1 MSSDKDKD
9 IKKKLKDVNM
19 YTVDELK
26 ELLGLST
33 EPDAYTLDDIEKH
46 FWLLSNKYPRLAKNG
61 FLGKAKERILNDLNM
76 NPDAEPKTN
85 AEPKE
90 MKEWWTNQYLP
101 NSNFLQNLKITDR
114 KNKVKTFDDEN
125 GSHETMKREQLS
137 VLNSHPLLIA
147 QDSLNPTLKNIN
159 QRLVVI
165 DSQYRQ
171 NIAPFSENTDAP
183 SSSTDFTLDLSDPL
197 TDTLSLKM
205 YSYEI
210 PYSWYVVDKN
220 MGTSFFWVKD
230 LSPGTS
236 GTVYSIA
243 INDGNYTKPELV
255 NAIQY
260 KLDTLLNTNPPF
272 SGNPLD
278 ISYNP
283 YNGKACFLFALNA
296 VSPAIDVEIIFYD
309 TENYNSYYD
318 IAANPPLGVQTAL
331 GSTAMKINNN
341 LGWILGYRPND
352 DKTLPIVF
360 SRPVS
365 SSLNY
370 IATTVPAN
378 SYPYNLENG
387 LFSDGPIDT
396 YGTRYLIVVLDDF
409 NQNHLNNGL
418 VNIVDTDTTLSIPD
432 YFSADLPKVCAPD
445 PQLGGTVAPFY
456 VQSTP
461 RKLTQ
466 AQLYSINQILD
477 NRNTTYKYRT
487 SGPTTTDVFAVIP
500 LKKQGFDAGD
510 TLVDLGSSLMYNT
523 RTYFG
528 PVNISR
534 MRVALQDDKGN
545 TLNLNGGDWSITLMA
560 ETLYQY

>member
-9 IKKKLKDVNM
+9 IKKKLKDVNT

-33 EPDAYTLDDIEKH
+33 EPNAYTLDDIEKH
-46 FWLLSNKYPRLAKNG
+46 FWLLSNKYPRLARNG
-61 FLGKAKERILNDLNM
+61 FLGKAKERILKDLNM
-76 NPDAEPKTN
+76 NPDVDPKTN
-85 AEPKE
+85 TEPKE
-90 MKEWWTNQYLP
+90 MKEWWTNEYLP
-101 NSNFLQNLKITDR
+101 NSNFIQNLKITDR
-114 KNKVKTFDDEN
+114 KNKVQTFDDEN

-137 VLNSHPLLIA
+137 VLNSHPLAIA

-197 TDTLSLKM
+197 TDTLSLKL

-220 MGTSFFWVKD
+220 MGTSYFWVKE
-230 LSPGTS
+230 LSS
-236 GTVYSIA
+236 NTVYSIA
-243 INDGNYTKPELV
+243 IDDGNYTKPELV

-260 KLDTLLNTNPPF
+260 KLDTILNNPGLPF
-272 SGNPLD
+272 SGNNLD
-278 ISYNP
+278 ISYNQF
-283 YNGKACFLFALNA
+283 NGKSCFLFDSNT
-296 VSPAIDVEIIFYD
+296 PAINVEIIFYD

-318 IAANPPLGVQTAL
+318 ITVNPPPGVQTAL

-341 LGWILGYRPND
+341 LGWILGYRPDD
-352 DKTLPIVF
+352 DKTLPIIF

-370 IATTVPAN
+370 QITTVPATP
-378 SYPYNLENG
+378 YPYNIVNG

-418 VNIVDTDTTLSIPD
+418 VNIVDTDTTLSVPD
-432 YFSADLPKVCAPD
+432 YFSADLPNVCAPD
-445 PQLGGTVAPFY
+445 PQLGGTIAPFY

-500 LKKQGFDAGD
+500 LKKQGVDTGD

-534 MRVALQDDKGN
+534 MRVSLQDDKGN
-545 TLNLNGGDWSITLMA
+545 TLNLNGSDWSITLMA

>member
-243 INDGNYTKPELV
+243 IDDGNYTKLELV

-260 KLDTLLNTNPPF
+260 KLNTLLNTNPPF
-272 SGNPLD
+272 SGGNTLD

-283 YNGKACFLFALNA
+283 YNGKACFLFASNA
-296 VSPAIDVEIIFYD
+296 PGIDVEIIFYD

-370 IATTVPAN
+370 IAPTVPPN

>member
-9 IKKKLKDVNM
+9 IKKKLKDVNT

-33 EPDAYTLDDIEKH
+33 EPDAYTLDDIVKH
-46 FWLLSNKYPRLAKNG
+46 FWLLSNKYPRLARNG
-61 FLGKAKERILNDLNM
+61 FLGEAKERILNDLNM
-76 NPDAEPKTN
+76 NPDADPKTN
-85 AEPKE
+85 TEPKE

-114 KNKVKTFDDEN
+114 KNKVQIFDDDN
-125 GSHETMKREQLS
+125 GPHETMKREQLS

-220 MGTSFFWVKD
+220 MGTSFFWVKY
-230 LSPGTS
+230 GT
-236 GTVYSIA
+236 TVYSIA
-243 INDGNYTKPELV
+243 VDDGNYTKPELV

-260 KLDTLLNTNPPF
+260 KLDTLLNTNSPF
-272 SGNPLD
+272 STSIQNHLD
-278 ISYNP
+278 ISYNQFS
-283 YNGKACFLFALNA
+283 GKACFLFASNTA
-296 VSPAIDVEIIFYD
+296 SPAIDVEIIFYD

-318 IAANPPLGVQTAL
+318 IAATTPTGVQTAL

-341 LGWILGYRPND
+341 LGWILGYRPDD
-352 DKTLPIVF
+352 DKTIPIVF

-370 IATTVPAN
+370 IPVPPTPP
-378 SYPYNLENG
+378 YPYNLENG

-418 VNIVDTDTTLSIPD
+418 VNIVDTDTTLSVPD

-500 LKKQGFDAGD
+500 LKKQGVDTGD

-534 MRVALQDDKGN
+534 MRVSLQDDKGN
-545 TLNLNGGDWSITLMA
+545 TLNLNGSDWSITLMA

>member
-1 MSSDKDKD
+1 MSSDKD
-9 IKKKLKDVNM
+9 IKKKLKDVNT
-19 YTVDELK
+19 YSVDELK

-46 FWLLSNKYPRLAKNG
+46 FWLLRNKYPRLAKNG
-61 FLGKAKERILNDLNM
+61 FLGKAKERILKDLNM
-76 NPDAEPKTN
+76 DPDATPETNQEP
-85 AEPKE
+85 ED
-90 MKEWWTNQYLP
+90 MKEWWKNQYLP
-101 NSNFLQNLKITDR
+101 NSNPLQNLKITDR
-114 KNKVKTFDDEN
+114 KNKVKFFDDKN

-205 YSYEI
+205 YSYQI
-210 PYSWYVVDKN
+210 PYSWYVIDKN
-220 MGTSFFWVKD
+220 MGTSYFWIKN
-230 LSPGTS
+230 LSTS
-236 GTVYSIA
+236 IVYSIS
-243 INDGNYTKPELV
+243 IDDGNYTKSELV
-255 NAIQY
+255 TAIQY
-260 KLDTLLNTNPPF
+260 KLDVALNNTGLPF
-272 SGNPLD
+272 NGNNLD
-278 ISYNP
+278 ISYNQF
-283 YNGKACFLFALNA
+283 NGKSCFVFDTQAGTPN
-296 VSPAIDVEIIFYD
+296 VEVIFY
-309 TENYNSYYD
+309 
-318 IAANPPLGVQTAL
+318 
-331 GSTAMKINNN
+331 NN
-341 LGWILGYRPND
+341 LGWILGYRPGD
-352 DKTLPIVF
+352 DKTLPIIF
-360 SRPVS
+360 SRIVRAS
-365 SSLNY
+365 VNY
-370 IATTVPAN
+370 KVVPAV
-378 SYPYNLENG
+378 SYPYNLANG
-387 LFSDGPIDT
+387 VFSDGPIDT

-432 YFSADLPKVCAPD
+432 YFSPDLPNVCAPD
-445 PQLGGTVAPFY
+445 PQLGGTLAPFY
-456 VQSTP
+456 VQSLP

-487 SGPTTTDVFAVIP
+487 AGPTTTDVFAIIP

-510 TLVDLGSSLMYNT
+510 TIIELGSSLMYNT
-523 RTYFG
+523 RVYFG

-534 MRVALQDDKGN
+534 MRVSLQDDKGN
-545 TLNLNGGDWSITLMA
+545 TLNLNGSDWSITLMA

>member
-9 IKKKLKDVNM
+9 IKKKLKDVNT

-33 EPDAYTLDDIEKH
+33 ERDAYTLDDIEKH

-61 FLGKAKERILNDLNM
+61 FLGKAKERILKDLNM

-85 AEPKE
+85 EEPE
-90 MKEWWTNQYLP
+90 DMNTWWSNQYLP
-101 NSNFLQNLKITDR
+101 NSNPLQNLKITDR
-114 KNKVKTFDDEN
+114 KNKVKTFDDGN

-137 VLNSHPLLIA
+137 VLNSHPLVIA

-171 NIAPFSENTDAP
+171 NIAPFSENTAAP

-197 TDTLSLKM
+197 TDTLSLKL

-210 PYSWYVVDKN
+210 PYSWYVIDKN
-220 MGTSFFWVKD
+220 MGTSYFWVKYIAT
-230 LSPGTS
+230 GE
-236 GTVYSIA
+236 VYSIA
-243 INDGNYTKPELV
+243 IDDGNYTKVELV

-260 KLDTLLNTNPPF
+260 KLNMLVNQNSPF
-272 SGNPLD
+272 SGNYLD

-283 YNGKACFLFALNA
+283 YNGKACFLFNSAP
-296 VSPAIDVEIIFYD
+296 PATNINVEIIFYD
-309 TENYNSYYD
+309 TETYNSYYEN
-318 IAANPPLGVQTAL
+318 AAVVNVPTGIQTGV
-331 GSTAMKINNN
+331 GSAAMKINNN
-341 LGWILGYRPND
+341 LGWILGYRPED

-360 SRPVS
+360 SRVIRS
-365 SSLNY
+365 SVNY
-370 IATTVPAN
+370 QATTIPATP
-378 SYPYNLENG
+378 YPYNIENG
-387 LFSDGPIDT
+387 IFSDGPIDT
-396 YGTRYLIVVLDDF
+396 YGTRYLIVVLDDY

-432 YFSADLPKVCAPD
+432 YFSADLPNVCAPD
-445 PQLGGTVAPFY
+445 PQLGGSMAPFY
-456 VQSTP
+456 VQSMP

-487 SGPTTTDVFAVIP
+487 SGPTTTDVFAIIP
-500 LKKQGFDAGD
+500 LKKQGFEAGD
-510 TLVDLGSSLMYNT
+510 AIVDLGSSLMYNT

-534 MRVALQDDKGN
+534 MRVSLQDDKGN
-545 TLNLNGGDWSITLMA
+545 TLNLNGSDWSITIMA

>member
-1 MSSDKDKD
+1 
-9 IKKKLKDVNM
+9 
-19 YTVDELK
+19 
-26 ELLGLST
+26 
-33 EPDAYTLDDIEKH
+33 
-46 FWLLSNKYPRLAKNG
+46 
-61 FLGKAKERILNDLNM
+61 
-76 NPDAEPKTN
+76 
-85 AEPKE
+85 
-90 MKEWWTNQYLP
+90 
-101 NSNFLQNLKITDR
+101 
-114 KNKVKTFDDEN
+114 
-125 GSHETMKREQLS
+125 
-137 VLNSHPLLIA
+137 
-147 QDSLNPTLKNIN
+147 
-159 QRLVVI
+159 
-165 DSQYRQ
+165 
-171 NIAPFSENTDAP
+171 
-183 SSSTDFTLDLSDPL
+183 
-197 TDTLSLKM
+197 
-205 YSYEI
+205 
-210 PYSWYVVDKN
+210 VVDKN
-220 MGTSFFWVKD
+220 MGTSYFWVKD
-230 LSPGTS
+230 LSS
-236 GTVYSIA
+236 DIVYSIA
-243 INDGNYTKPELV
+243 INDGNYTKQELV

-260 KLDTLLNTNPPF
+260 KLDTILNNPGLPF
-272 SGNPLD
+272 NGNKLD
-278 ISYNP
+278 ISYNQF
-283 YNGKACFLFALNA
+283 NGKSCFLFDSQA
-296 VSPAIDVEIIFYD
+296 VSPSINVEIIFYD

-318 IAANPPLGVQTAL
+318 IIVNPPLGVQTAL

-341 LGWILGYRPND
+341 LGWILGYRPDD

-370 IATTVPAN
+370 IATTVPPN

-418 VNIVDTDTTLSIPD
+418 VNIVDTDTTLSVPD
-432 YFSADLPKVCAPD
+432 YFSADLPNVCAPD
-445 PQLGGTVAPFY
+445 PQLGGTIAPFY

-500 LKKQGFDAGD
+500 LKKQGLDTGD

-534 MRVALQDDKGN
+534 MRVSLQDDKGN
-545 TLNLNGGDWSITLMA
+545 TLNLNGTDWSITLMA

>member
-9 IKKKLKDVNM
+9 IKKKLKDVNT

-33 EPDAYTLDDIEKH
+33 EPGEYTLDDIEKH
-46 FWLLSNKYPRLAKNG
+46 FWLLSNKYPRLARNG
-61 FLGKAKERILNDLNM
+61 FLGKAKERILKDMNM
-76 NPDAEPKTN
+76 NPDVEPKTN
-85 AEPKE
+85 AEPEE
-90 MKEWWTNQYLP
+90 MKEWWTNEYLP
-101 NSNFLQNLKITDR
+101 NSNFIQNLKITDR
-114 KNKVKTFDDEN
+114 KNKVQIFDDEN
-125 GSHETMKREQLS
+125 GPHETMKREQLS
-137 VLNSHPLLIA
+137 VLNSHPLAIA

-220 MGTSFFWVKD
+220 MGTSYFWVKY
-230 LSPGTS
+230 GT
-236 GTVYSIA
+236 TVYSIA
-243 INDGNYTKPELV
+243 IDDGNYSKSELV

-272 SGNPLD
+272 TTNNLD
-278 ISYNP
+278 ISYNQF
-283 YNGKACFLFALNA
+283 NGKACFLFASNA
-296 VSPAIDVEIIFYD
+296 VSPAINVEIIFYD
-309 TENYNSYYD
+309 TEIYNSYYD

-341 LGWILGYRPND
+341 LGWILGYRPDD
-352 DKTLPIVF
+352 DKTIPIVF

-370 IATTVPAN
+370 QVPATP
-378 SYPYNLENG
+378 YPYNVANG

-418 VNIVDTDTTLSIPD
+418 VNIVDTDTTLSVPD
-432 YFSADLPKVCAPD
+432 YFSADLPNVCAPD
-445 PQLGGTVAPFY
+445 PQLGGAVAPFY

-487 SGPTTTDVFAVIP
+487 SGPTTTDVFAIIP

-510 TLVDLGSSLMYNT
+510 TLVELGSSLMYNT

-534 MRVALQDDKGN
+534 MRVSLQDDKGN

>member
-9 IKKKLKDVNM
+9 IKKKLKDVNT

-26 ELLGLST
+26 ELLGLMT
-33 EPDAYTLDDIEKH
+33 ENDAYTMDDIFKH

-61 FLGKAKERILNDLNM
+61 FLGKAKERILKDLNM
-76 NPDAEPKTN
+76 DPDAEPKTN
-85 AEPKE
+85 AEPADL
-90 MKEWWTNQYLP
+90 KEWWTNQYLP
-101 NSNFLQNLKITDR
+101 SDNPLQNLKTTDR
-114 KNKVKTFDDEN
+114 KNKVKIFDDKN

-197 TDTLSLKM
+197 TDTLSLKL

-210 PYSWYVVDKN
+210 PYSWYVIDKN
-220 MGTSFFWVKD
+220 MGTSYFWVKY
-230 LSPGTS
+230 GT
-236 GTVYSIA
+236 TVYSIA
-243 INDGNYTKPELV
+243 IDDGNYTKAELV

-260 KLDTLLNTNPPF
+260 KLNTLLNINAPF

-278 ISYNP
+278 ISYNQ
-283 YNGKACFLFALNA
+283 YNGKACFLFDKAP
-296 VSPAIDVEIIFYD
+296 PATNINVEIIFYD

-318 IAANPPLGVQTAL
+318 NATVVNVPTGIQTGV
-331 GSTAMKINNN
+331 GSTAMKVNNN
-341 LGWILGYRPND
+341 LGWMLGYRPGD

-360 SRPVS
+360 SRDVRS
-365 SSLNY
+365 SVNY
-370 IATTVPAN
+370 QVTVPVTP
-378 SYPYNLENG
+378 YPYNIEKG
-387 LFSDGPIDT
+387 LFSEGPIDT
-396 YGTRYLIVVLDDF
+396 YGTRYLIVVLDDY

-418 VNIVDTDTTLSIPD
+418 VNIVDTDTTLSVPD
-432 YFSADLPKVCAPD
+432 YFSADLPNVCAPD
-445 PQLGGTVAPFY
+445 PQLGGSMAPFY
-456 VQSTP
+456 VQSMP

-466 AQLYSINQILD
+466 AQLYSMNQILD
-477 NRNTTYKYRT
+477 SRNTTYKYRT
-487 SGPTTTDVFAVIP
+487 AGPTTTDVFAIIP

-510 TLVDLGSSLMYNT
+510 TMVELGSSLMYNT
-523 RTYFG
+523 RIYFG

-534 MRVALQDDKGN
+534 MRVSLQDDKGN
-545 TLNLNGGDWSITLMA
+545 TLNLNGGDWSITIMA

>member
-1 MSSDKDKD
+1 MSSDKD
-9 IKKKLKDVNM
+9 IKKKLKDVNT
-19 YTVDELK
+19 YSVDELK

-46 FWLLSNKYPRLAKNG
+46 FWLLMNKYPGLAKNG
-61 FLGKAKERILNDLNM
+61 FLGKAKERILKDLNM
-76 NPDAEPKTN
+76 DPDATPETNEEP
-85 AEPKE
+85 ED
-90 MKEWWTNQYLP
+90 MKEWWSNQYLP
-101 NSNFLQNLKITDR
+101 NSNPLQNLKITDR
-114 KNKVKTFDDEN
+114 KNKVKIFDDKN

-171 NIAPFSENTDAP
+171 NIAPFSENTAAP

-205 YSYEI
+205 YSYQI
-210 PYSWYVVDKN
+210 PYSWYVIDKN
-220 MGTSFFWVKD
+220 MGTSYFWVKN
-230 LSPGTS
+230 LSTNV
-236 GTVYSIA
+236 VYSIA
-243 INDGNYTKPELV
+243 IDDGNYTKAELV
-255 NAIQY
+255 TAIQY
-260 KLDTLLNTNPPF
+260 KLDVALNNSGRPF
-272 SGNPLD
+272 NGNNLD
-278 ISYNP
+278 ISYNQF
-283 YNGKACFLFALNA
+283 NGKSCFLFDSSAAL
-296 VSPAIDVEIIFYD
+296 PDVEVIFYD
-309 TENYNSYYD
+309 TEKYNSYYD
-318 IAANPPLGVQTAL
+318 NVTVVTPLGNQTGI
-331 GSTAMKINNN
+331 GSTTMKINNN
-341 LGWILGYRPND
+341 LGWILGYRPGD

-360 SRPVS
+360 SRIVRPSV
-365 SSLNY
+365 NY
-370 IATTVPAN
+370 KVVPAV
-378 SYPYNLENG
+378 SYPYNLANG

-418 VNIVDTDTTLSIPD
+418 VNIVDTDTTLSVPD
-432 YFSADLPKVCAPD
+432 YFSPDLPNVCAPD
-445 PQLGGTVAPFY
+445 PQLGGTLAPFY
-456 VQSTP
+456 VQSLP

-466 AQLYSINQILD
+466 AQVYSINQILD

-487 SGPTTTDVFAVIP
+487 AGPTTTDVFAIIP

-510 TLVDLGSSLMYNT
+510 TMVELGSALMYNT
-523 RTYFG
+523 RVYFG

-534 MRVALQDDKGN
+534 MRVSLQDDKGN
-545 TLNLNGGDWSITLMA
+545 TLNLNGSDWSITLMA

>member
-9 IKKKLKDVNM
+9 IKKKLKDVNT

-33 EPDAYTLDDIEKH
+33 EPDAYTLDDIVKH
-46 FWLLSNKYPRLAKNG
+46 FWLLSNKYPRLARNG
-61 FLGKAKERILNDLNM
+61 FLGEAKERILNDLNM
-76 NPDAEPKTN
+76 NPDADPKTN
-85 AEPKE
+85 TEPKE

-220 MGTSFFWVKD
+220 MGTSFFWVKY
-230 LSPGTS
+230 GT
-236 GTVYSIA
+236 TVYSIA
-243 INDGNYTKPELV
+243 VDDGNYTKPELV

-260 KLDTLLNTNPPF
+260 KLDTLLNTNSPF
-272 SGNPLD
+272 STSIQNHLD
-278 ISYNP
+278 ISYNQFS
-283 YNGKACFLFALNA
+283 GKACFLFASNTA
-296 VSPAIDVEIIFYD
+296 SPAIDVEIIFYD

-318 IAANPPLGVQTAL
+318 IAATTPTGVQTAL

-341 LGWILGYRPND
+341 LGWILGYRPDD
-352 DKTLPIVF
+352 DKTIPIVF

-370 IATTVPAN
+370 IPVPPTPP
-378 SYPYNLENG
+378 YPYNLENG

-418 VNIVDTDTTLSIPD
+418 VNIVDTDTTLSVPD

-500 LKKQGFDAGD
+500 LKKQGLDTGD

-534 MRVALQDDKGN
+534 MRVSLQDDKGN
-545 TLNLNGGDWSITLMA
+545 TLNLNGSDWSITLMA

>member
-9 IKKKLKDVNM
+9 IKKKLKDVDT

-33 EPDAYTLDDIEKH
+33 DKDEYTVDDILKH

-85 AEPKE
+85 TEPE
-90 MKEWWTNQYLP
+90 DMNTWWSNQYLP
-101 NSNFLQNLKITDR
+101 NSNPLQNLKITDR
-114 KNKVKTFDDEN
+114 KNKVKTFDDGN

-171 NIAPFSENTDAP
+171 NIAPFSENVDAP

-197 TDTLSLKM
+197 TDTLSLKL

-210 PYSWYVVDKN
+210 PYSWYVIDKN
-220 MGTSFFWVKD
+220 MGTSYFWVKR
-230 LSPGTS
+230 GA
-236 GTVYSIA
+236 TVYSIA
-243 INDGNYTKPELV
+243 IDDGNYTKVQLV

-260 KLDTLLNTNPPF
+260 KLDTLVNTTVPF
-272 SGNPLD
+272 TTNNLD

-283 YNGKACFLFALNA
+283 YNGKACFLFDN
-296 VSPAIDVEIIFYD
+296 STSNIDVEVIFYD
-309 TENYNSYYD
+309 TEVYNSYFD
-318 IAANPPLGVQTAL
+318 NVTTINVPLGTQTGV

-341 LGWILGYRPND
+341 LGWILGYRAGD
-352 DKTLPIVF
+352 DKTLPIIF
-360 SRPVS
+360 SRFVNS
-365 SSLNY
+365 
-370 IATTVPAN
+370 PAN
-378 SYPYNLENG
+378 SRIIVPVTPYPYSIERG
-387 LFSDGPIDT
+387 VFSEGPIDT
-396 YGTRYLIVVLDDF
+396 YGTKYVIVVLDDY

-418 VNIVDTDTTLSIPD
+418 VNIVDTDTTLSVPD
-432 YFSADLPKVCAPD
+432 YFSADLPNVCAPD
-445 PQLGGTVAPFY
+445 PDLRGTMAPFY
-456 VQSTP
+456 VQSLP

-477 NRNTTYKYRT
+477 NRKITYKYRT
-487 SGPTTTDVFAVIP
+487 TGPTTTDVFAVIP
-500 LKKQGFDAGD
+500 LKKQGFDTGD
-510 TLVDLGSSLMYNT
+510 SLVDLGSSLMYNT

-534 MRVALQDDKGN
+534 LRVSLQDDKGN
-545 TLNLNGGDWSITLMA
+545 TLNLNGADWSITIVA

>member
-1 MSSDKDKD
+1 
-9 IKKKLKDVNM
+9 
-19 YTVDELK
+19 
-26 ELLGLST
+26 
-33 EPDAYTLDDIEKH
+33 
-46 FWLLSNKYPRLAKNG
+46 
-61 FLGKAKERILNDLNM
+61 
-76 NPDAEPKTN
+76 
-85 AEPKE
+85 
-90 MKEWWTNQYLP
+90 
-101 NSNFLQNLKITDR
+101 
-114 KNKVKTFDDEN
+114 
-125 GSHETMKREQLS
+125 
-137 VLNSHPLLIA
+137 
-147 QDSLNPTLKNIN
+147 
-159 QRLVVI
+159 VI

-197 TDTLSLKM
+197 TDTLSLKL

-220 MGTSFFWVKD
+220 MGTSYFWVKYV
-230 LSPGTS
+230 STS
-236 GTVYSIA
+236 TTTVYSIS
-243 INDGNYTKPELV
+243 IDDGNYTKQELV

-260 KLDTLLNTNPPF
+260 KLDTLLNVYSPF
-272 SGNPLD
+272 SGNKLD
-278 ISYNP
+278 ISYNQF
-283 YNGKACFLFALNA
+283 NGKACFLFALNA
-296 VSPAIDVEIIFYD
+296 ILPAINVEIIFYD

-318 IAANPPLGVQTAL
+318 ITVSPPLGVQTAL

-341 LGWILGYRPND
+341 LGWILGYRPAD

-370 IATTVPAN
+370 IATTVPPN

-418 VNIVDTDTTLSIPD
+418 VNIVDTDTTLSVPD
-432 YFSADLPKVCAPD
+432 YFSADLPNVCAPD
-445 PQLGGTVAPFY
+445 PQLGGTIAPFY

-500 LKKQGFDAGD
+500 LKKQGLDTGD

-534 MRVALQDDKGN
+534 MRVSLQDDKGN
-545 TLNLNGGDWSITLMA
+545 TLNLNGSDWSITLMA

>member
-76 NPDAEPKTN
+76 NPDADPKTN

-409 NQNHLNNGL
+409 NQ
-418 VNIVDTDTTLSIPD
+418 II
-432 YFSADLPKVCAPD
+432 
-445 PQLGGTVAPFY
+445 
-456 VQSTP
+456 
-461 RKLTQ
+461 
-466 AQLYSINQILD
+466 
-477 NRNTTYKYRT
+477 
-487 SGPTTTDVFAVIP
+487 
-500 LKKQGFDAGD
+500 
-510 TLVDLGSSLMYNT
+510 
-523 RTYFG
+523 
-528 PVNISR
+528 
-534 MRVALQDDKGN
+534 
-545 TLNLNGGDWSITLMA
+545 
-560 ETLYQY
+560 

>member
-1 MSSDKDKD
+1 MSNDKDKD
-9 IKKKLKDVNM
+9 IKKKLKDVNT

-33 EPDAYTLDDIEKH
+33 EPGAYTLDDIEKH
-46 FWLLSNKYPRLAKNG
+46 FWLLSNKYPRLARNG
-61 FLGKAKERILNDLNM
+61 FLGKAKERILKDMNM
-76 NPDAEPKTN
+76 NPDVEPKTN

-90 MKEWWTNQYLP
+90 MKEWWTNEYLP
-101 NSNFLQNLKITDR
+101 NSNFIQNLKITDR
-114 KNKVKTFDDEN
+114 KNKVQIFDDEN

-137 VLNSHPLLIA
+137 VLNSHPLAIA

-171 NIAPFSENTDAP
+171 NIAPFSDNTDAP

-197 TDTLSLKM
+197 TDTLSLKL

-220 MGTSFFWVKD
+220 MGTSYFWVKYV
-230 LSPGTS
+230 STS
-236 GTVYSIA
+236 TTTVYSIS
-243 INDGNYTKPELV
+243 IDDGNYTKQELV

-260 KLDTLLNTNPPF
+260 KLDTLLNNVYSPFTTN
-272 SGNPLD
+272 NLD
-278 ISYNP
+278 ISYNQF
-283 YNGKACFLFALNA
+283 NGKACFLFASNT
-296 VSPAIDVEIIFYD
+296 PAINVEIIFYD
-309 TENYNSYYD
+309 TEKYNSYYD
-318 IAANPPLGVQTAL
+318 IAANPPLGVQTAV

-341 LGWILGYRPND
+341 LGWILGYRPDD

-370 IATTVPAN
+370 QIPATP
-378 SYPYNLENG
+378 YPYNIVNG

-418 VNIVDTDTTLSIPD
+418 VNIVDTDTTLSVPD
-432 YFSADLPKVCAPD
+432 YFSADLPNVCAPD
-445 PQLGGTVAPFY
+445 PQLGGTIAPFY

-500 LKKQGFDAGD
+500 LKKQGLDTGD

-534 MRVALQDDKGN
+534 MRVSLQDDKGN
-545 TLNLNGGDWSITLMA
+545 TLNLNGSDWSITLMA

>member
-9 IKKKLKDVNM
+9 IKKKLKDVNT

-33 EPDAYTLDDIEKH
+33 ESDAYTVDDILKH

-61 FLGKAKERILNDLNM
+61 FLGKAKDRILKDLNM
-76 NPDAEPKTN
+76 NPDVEPKTN
-85 AEPKE
+85 AEPTDLN
-90 MKEWWTNQYLP
+90 EWWSNQYLP
-101 NSNFLQNLKITDR
+101 NDNPLQNLKITDR
-114 KNKVKTFDDEN
+114 KNKVKTFDDGN

-137 VLNSHPLLIA
+137 VLNSHPLVIA

-197 TDTLSLKM
+197 TDTLSLKL

-220 MGTSFFWVKD
+220 MGTSYLWVKE
-230 LSPGTS
+230 LSS
-236 GTVYSIA
+236 NTVYSIS
-243 INDGNYTKPELV
+243 IDDGNYNKTELV

-260 KLDTLLNTNPPF
+260 KLNTLVNQYPPF
-272 SGNPLD
+272 NGNNLD
-278 ISYNP
+278 ISYNQ
-283 YNGKACFLFALNA
+283 YNGKACFIFDSAA
-296 VSPAIDVEIIFYD
+296 PAINVEIIFYD
-309 TENYNSYYD
+309 TEIYNSYYD
-318 IAANPPLGVQTAL
+318 NVATINFPTGIQTGI

-341 LGWILGYRPND
+341 LGWILGYRPAD

-360 SRPVS
+360 SRRIS

-370 IATTVPAN
+370 NVVTVPATP
-378 SYPYNLENG
+378 YPYNLEKG
-387 LFSDGPIDT
+387 LFSNGPIDT
-396 YGTRYLIVVLDDF
+396 YGTRYLIVILDDY

-418 VNIVDTDTTLSIPD
+418 VNIVDTDTTLSVPD
-432 YFSADLPKVCAPD
+432 YFSADLPNVCAPD
-445 PQLGGTVAPFY
+445 PQLGGTMEPFY
-456 VQSTP
+456 VQSMP

-487 SGPTTTDVFAVIP
+487 SGPTTTDVFAIIP
-500 LKKQGFDAGD
+500 LKKQGFEAGD
-510 TLVDLGSSLMYNT
+510 AIVDLGSSLMYNT

-534 MRVALQDDKGN
+534 MRVSLQDDKGN
-545 TLNLNGGDWSITLMA
+545 TLNLNGGDWSITIMA